1 MSAESSDVVAA
12 VVDLC
17 AQVEAQMG
25 GLRHDYQHSIYEIC
39 IGLQNRIAKEM
50 DRMVYHVRRL
60 IDQNA
65 FLHDRVVV
73 LEQRDDPEKVSR
85 RNRVLH
91 NPEKRAQFV
100 HARSSEVVDEVRR
113 GDGRRRIH
121 GAYRQAG

>member
-1 MSAESSDVVAA
+1 MSV
-12 VVDLC
+12 
-17 AQVEAQMG
+17 
-25 GLRHDYQHSIYEIC
+25 YEVTLGIS
-39 IGLQNRIAKEM
+39 NRISKEM

-65 FLHDRVVV
+65 FLYDRVVE
-73 LEQRDDPEKVSR
+73 LERPDDSEKVSR

-91 NPEKRAQFV
+91 NPQKRTQLV
-100 HARSSEVVDEVRR
+100 HTRGPEVVDEVRR